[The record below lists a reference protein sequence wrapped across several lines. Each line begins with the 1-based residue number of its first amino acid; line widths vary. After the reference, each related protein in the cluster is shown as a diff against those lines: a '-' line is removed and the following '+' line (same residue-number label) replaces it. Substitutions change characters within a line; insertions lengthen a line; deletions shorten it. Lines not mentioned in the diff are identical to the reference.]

1 MIVEAPPGT
10 TAELV
15 LGDGPARTVPSG
27 RHTVSLVKELMGTRL
42 DHVGLSVADLDA
54 CAAFYERAF
63 AFRPEFPFELPGGIR
78 GLMMLYQDGVRV
90 ELFERPGS
98 AEGIR
103 AGHPIEALSTRGY
116 GHFALT
122 AADIDPPSKA
132 GLSRW
137 ARDRGALVVARA
149 GVRFAFLADPRGN

>member
-1 MIVEAPPGT
+1 
-10 TAELV
+10 
-15 LGDGPARTVPSG
+15 
-27 RHTVSLVKELMGTRL
+27 MGTRL
-42 DHVGLSVADLDA
+42 DHVGVSVADLDA

-63 AFRPEFPFELPGGIR
+63 AFKPEFPFELPGGIR
-78 GLMMLYQDGVRV
+78 GLMMLNEEGVRV

-122 AADIDPPSKA
+122 AADIDPPFEA
-132 GLSRW
+132 
-137 ARDRGALVVARA
+137 ALRA
-149 GVRFAFLADPRGN
+149 SGRAIVQPSSSPEPGVRFAFLADPEGNLIELVERSA